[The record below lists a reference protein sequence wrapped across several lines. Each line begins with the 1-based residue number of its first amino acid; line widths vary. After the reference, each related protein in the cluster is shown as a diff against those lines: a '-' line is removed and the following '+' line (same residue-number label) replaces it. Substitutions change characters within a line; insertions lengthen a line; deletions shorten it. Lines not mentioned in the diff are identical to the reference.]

1 MKKKISAM
9 LHSRF
14 KFFQLK
20 CFLSLVKILYF
31 LSVSFYHFVKMLRY
45 MLIEALTNSIIELS
59 GRLVYLVNTL
69 NHARS
74 AFFHSKNRTS
84 SWIFL
89 IVLSNIF
96 FLQKHK
102 KRRFVDPQND
112 MKTKTILKESCDQKI
127 QTIGEGEE

>member
-1 MKKKISAM
+1 M
-9 LHSRF
+9 LRSRF

-20 CFLSLVKILYF
+20 CFLSFVKILYF

-59 GRLVYLVNTL
+59 GRLVHLVNTL

-74 AFFHSKNRTS
+74 VFFHSKNRAA
-84 SWIFL
+84 SWVFL

-102 KRRFVDPQND
+102 KRRFVDPIND